1 MRWSLTPAETLDKS
15 ATAKRPTTTEDS
27 GPASALERRVR
38 NNVVTTSLER
48 LIAWGQKYSLWPFNF
63 GLSCCYVEMATA
75 FTSPHDIA
83 RFGAEVMRGSPRQ
96 SDVIII
102 SGTVFRK
109 MAPVIQRLYDEMLEP
124 RWVISMG
131 SCANSGGMYDIYSV
145 VQGVDKFLPVDV
157 YVPGCPPRPEALLEG
172 LILLQEQVQNEPRPL
187 SWLIGPNGPVQQWPR
202 PSQRDRKREARMRT
216 QQLRTPDE
224 I

>member
-1 MRWSLTPAETLDKS
+1 M
-15 ATAKRPTTTEDS
+15 
-27 GPASALERRVR
+27 ERRVR
-38 NNVVTTSLER
+38 NNIVTASLER

-75 FTSPHDIA
+75 FTSPHDMA

-96 SDVIII
+96 ADVMII

-145 VQGVDKFLPVDV
+145 VQGVDKFLPVDI

-187 SWLIGPNGPVQQWPR
+187 SWLIGPDGPIQQWPR
-202 PSQRDRKREARMRT
+202 PSQRDRKHDARMRA